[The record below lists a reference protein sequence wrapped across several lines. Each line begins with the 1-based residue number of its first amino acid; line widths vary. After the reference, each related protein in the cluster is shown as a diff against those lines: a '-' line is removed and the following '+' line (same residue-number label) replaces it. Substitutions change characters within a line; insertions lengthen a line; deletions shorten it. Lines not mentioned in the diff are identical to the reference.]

1 MITGRGE
8 SETFRNPNNGASHMI
23 IEEAEELRRSNE
35 KEIQMHQPLSSSRN
49 QNHAEEKTKGTRNGK
64 ESSSKQ
70 EKL

>member
-35 KEIQMHQPLSSSRN
+35 KEAYM
-49 QNHAEEKTKGTRNGK
+49 
-64 ESSSKQ
+64 
-70 EKL
+70 